1 MSQPVPS
8 DTSLSSPADLA
19 SPSLPLKS
27 GHECS
32 HEGLISLDEALGSY
46 ASVKRLPVIKLSLL
60 KAHRHILAQDVI
72 SPVELPLFDQSAVDG
87 YALRQEDINAGM
99 RKFELIGEIRAGIQ
113 QQLTLHAGQS
123 IRIFT
128 GGKIPCGADTIARQE
143 IVQREQHHI
152 ELMQPINAGTDIRY
166 QGEELAIG
174 TILAKQGDQ
183 LNSGLIAALS
193 MAGVQQVDVH
203 RQPNIAVLITGDEI
217 SSQRNHEAQVF
228 DANGPLI
235 SSWLAEQGYSQIHIQ
250 HVNDELEPL
259 RQALHDALHHY
270 DLVLTTG
277 GVSVGDYDLIRPV
290 AMQLG
295 AQQIFWQVAQ
305 KPGKPLYFASFQ
317 HFQNFNSQDHN
328 PQDPNPQDRHQS
340 YLLGLPGNPAAVLI
354 GLHLHVKTL
363 LNYLQ
368 NHQNPSPPWQTGQMA
383 TDLKADS
390 RERLL
395 RMQRSIDRHGQNHL
409 TILPKQQ
416 SHMLSNMALASALV
430 RIPAYQTI
438 TQGSTALFIPL

>member
-1 MSQPVPS
+1 MNQPFPT
-8 DTSLSSPADLA
+8 DTSLSLH
-19 SPSLPLKS
+19 LKS

-32 HEGLISLDEALGSY
+32 HEGLISLDDALASY
-46 ASVKRLPVIKLSLL
+46 ASVQRLPTINLPLMD
-60 KAHRHILAQDVI
+60 AHRHILANDVM

-87 YALRQEDINAGM
+87 YALRQQDIDAGI
-99 RKFELIGEIRAGIQ
+99 RKFELVGEIRAGIE

-128 GGKIPCGADTIARQE
+128 GGKLPCGANTIARQE

-152 ELMQPINAGTDIRY
+152 ELMQPVSTGTDIRY
-166 QGEELAIG
+166 HGEELAKG
-174 TILAKQGDQ
+174 TILARQGDQ

-193 MAGVQQVDVH
+193 MAGVQQVAVH
-203 RQPNIAVLITGDEI
+203 RQPKIAVLITGDEI

-235 SSWLAEQGYSQIHIQ
+235 SSWLAEQGYPQIHIQ

-259 RQALHDALHHY
+259 RQALQHALNHY

-290 AMQLG
+290 SMQLG

-317 HFQNFNSQDHN
+317 PIKSNHH
-328 PQDPNPQDRHQS
+328 S
-340 YLLGLPGNPAAVLI
+340 YLMGLPGNPAAVLI

-368 NHQNPSPPWQTGQMA
+368 NHHNPSPPWQTGQMA

-395 RMQRSIDRHGQNHL
+395 RMQRYIDHNGQNHL
-409 TILPKQQ
+409 TLLPKQQ

-438 TQGSTALFIPL
+438 TKGCTALFISL

>member
-1 MSQPVPS
+1 MSQPVPT
-8 DTSLSSPADLA
+8 DTSL
-19 SPSLPLKS
+19 SLPLKS

-32 HEGLISLDEALGSY
+32 HEGLISLDDALASY
-46 ASVKRLPVIKLSLL
+46 ASVQRLPVISLPLL
-60 KAHRHILAQDVI
+60 KAHRYILAQDII

-87 YALRQEDINAGM
+87 YALRQEDIDAGL
-99 RKFELIGEIRAGIQ
+99 RKFELIGEIRAGIE

-152 ELMQPINAGTDIRY
+152 ELMQPINVGTDIRY
-166 QGEELAIG
+166 QGEELAKG

-193 MAGVQQVDVH
+193 MAGVQQVNVH
-203 RQPNIAVLITGDEI
+203 RQPKIAVLITGNEI
-217 SSQRNHEAQVF
+217 SSQRDHEAQVF

-235 SSWLAEQGYSQIHIQ
+235 SSWLAEQGYPQIHIQ
-250 HVNDELEPL
+250 HVNDEAEPL
-259 RQALHDALHHY
+259 RQTLQHALHHF

-290 AMQLG
+290 SMQLG

-305 KPGKPLYFASFQ
+305 KPGKPLYFASF
-317 HFQNFNSQDHN
+317 HHSQNFN
-328 PQDPNPQDRHQS
+328 PQDPNPQNRHQS

-368 NHQNPSPPWQTGQMA
+368 NRHNSSPHWQTGQMA

-395 RMQRSIDRHGQNHL
+395 RMQRSIDINGQNHL

-438 TQGSTALFIPL
+438 TPESVALFIPL